1 MYIVCTYA
9 CWRFARKTKQYGR
22 QNTNHILSYLIW
34 SKVLRGEKTHFA
46 HTEGSPPA
54 SVPAEHRSHGSP
66 RQRQREDL
74 GKKKHIWHILNGA
87 CPPTYPPNTAPIA
100 ALVDA
105 SERTWVDVDANGYDE
120 RTSGSG
126 CRPSGCVP
134 YNTRDDEPWS
144 NSRWS
149 CKGEIL
155 DSSDEDDGCCIWYT
169 FEEPQD
175 IEEVSIAFDRGTE
188 RTRCL
193 DVFSNGKKIDTIN
206 SSGKTSDFEWF
217 NIYTDETKELR
228 FCLCDPKWNE
238 DVWLSITEVRRC
250 SLFNELGIRLQD
262 IDAFVRHLSAHGM
275 RIRR

>member
-1 MYIVCTYA
+1 MYILNRAYTPTY
-9 CWRFARKTKQYGR
+9 
-22 QNTNHILSYLIW
+22 
-34 SKVLRGEKTHFA
+34 
-46 HTEGSPPA
+46 
-54 SVPAEHRSHGSP
+54 RSHTVP
-66 RQRQREDL
+66 V
-74 GKKKHIWHILNGA
+74 
-87 CPPTYPPNTAPIA
+87 A

-155 DSSDEDDGCCIWYT
+155 DKSDRDDGCCIWYT

-206 SSGKTSDFEWF
+206 SSGTTSDFEWF

-238 DVWLSITEVRRC
+238 NVWLSITEVRRC
-250 SLFNELGIRLQD
+250 SLFNRPGRRLPDIHAFFWPLGAYAILFRRQD
-262 IDAFVRHLSAHGM
+262 
-275 RIRR
+275 

>member
-1 MYIVCTYA
+1 MA
-9 CWRFARKTKQYGR
+9 
-22 QNTNHILSYLIW
+22 
-34 SKVLRGEKTHFA
+34 
-46 HTEGSPPA
+46 
-54 SVPAEHRSHGSP
+54 
-66 RQRQREDL
+66 
-74 GKKKHIWHILNGA
+74 ILNEA
-87 CPPTYPPNTAPIA
+87 YRPTYSSHTAPVA

-105 SERTWVDVDANGYDE
+105 SERTWVDVDANGYDD
-120 RTSGSG
+120 RTSGNG
-126 CRPSGCVP
+126 CSPSGCVP

-155 DSSDEDDGCCIWYT
+155 DKSDRDDGCCIWYT

-238 DVWLSITEVRRC
+238 NVWLSLTEVRRC
-250 SLFNELGIRLQD
+250 CVRNELDVRLQD
-262 IDAFVRHLSAHGM
+262 NHAFAGPLSERNFDGGA
-275 RIRR
+275 

>member
-1 MYIVCTYA
+1 MSLHPNVP
-9 CWRFARKTKQYGR
+9 
-22 QNTNHILSYLIW
+22 S
-34 SKVLRGEKTHFA
+34 
-46 HTEGSPPA
+46 HT
-54 SVPAEHRSHGSP
+54 V
-66 RQRQREDL
+66 
-74 GKKKHIWHILNGA
+74 
-87 CPPTYPPNTAPIA
+87 PIA

-126 CRPSGCVP
+126 CRPDGCVP

-155 DSSDEDDGCCIWYT
+155 DKSDRDDGCCIWYT

-238 DVWLSITEVRRC
+238 DVWLSITEVRPC
-250 SLFNELGIRLQD
+250 SLCNELGIRLQD
-262 IDAFVRHLSAHGM
+262 IHAFGRPLSAFSM
-275 RIRR
+275 QFRR

>member
-1 MYIVCTYA
+1 M
-9 CWRFARKTKQYGR
+9 
-22 QNTNHILSYLIW
+22 
-34 SKVLRGEKTHFA
+34 
-46 HTEGSPPA
+46 
-54 SVPAEHRSHGSP
+54 
-66 RQRQREDL
+66 
-74 GKKKHIWHILNGA
+74 
-87 CPPTYPPNTAPIA
+87 
-100 ALVDA
+100 
-105 SERTWVDVDANGYDE
+105 DANGYDE

-126 CRPSGCVP
+126 CSPSGCVP
-134 YNTRDDEPWS
+134 YNTRDGEPWS

-155 DSSDEDDGCCIWYT
+155 DKSDRDDGCCIWYT

-228 FCLCDPKWNE
+228 FCLCDPKSNE
-238 DVWLSITEVRRC
+238 NVWLSITEVRQDTLLLRLVYGC
-250 SLFNELGIRLQD
+250 RTYATFHDPVVDTQCEFYGRIISTVKQYRRTCLFT
-262 IDAFVRHLSAHGM
+262 
-275 RIRR
+275 

>member
-1 MYIVCTYA
+1 MLNAAYPLTY
-9 CWRFARKTKQYGR
+9 TSQ
-22 QNTNHILSYLIW
+22 T
-34 SKVLRGEKTHFA
+34 V
-46 HTEGSPPA
+46 
-54 SVPAEHRSHGSP
+54 
-66 RQRQREDL
+66 
-74 GKKKHIWHILNGA
+74 
-87 CPPTYPPNTAPIA
+87 PIA

-105 SERTWVDVDANGYDE
+105 SKRTSVDVDANGYDE
-120 RTSGSG
+120 RTSGNG
-126 CRPSGCVP
+126 CSPSGCVP
-134 YNTRDDEPWS
+134 YNTRDGEPWS

-206 SSGKTSDFEWF
+206 SSGTTSDFEWF

-228 FCLCDPKWNE
+228 FCLCDPKSNE

-250 SLFNELGIRLQD
+250 SRFNELGIRSQD
-262 IDAFVRHLSAHGM
+262 IHAFCWLLSAYAITNCRQGSKYCQMASTHTAHY
-275 RIRR
+275 I

>member
-1 MYIVCTYA
+1 MYILNRAYTPTY
-9 CWRFARKTKQYGR
+9 
-22 QNTNHILSYLIW
+22 
-34 SKVLRGEKTHFA
+34 
-46 HTEGSPPA
+46 
-54 SVPAEHRSHGSP
+54 RSHTVP
-66 RQRQREDL
+66 V
-74 GKKKHIWHILNGA
+74 
-87 CPPTYPPNTAPIA
+87 A

-155 DSSDEDDGCCIWYT
+155 DKSDRDDGCCIWYT

-206 SSGKTSDFEWF
+206 SSGTTSDFEWF

-250 SLFNELGIRLQD
+250 SLLNELGIRLQD
-262 IDAFVRHLSAHGM
+262 KHAFSRPLSACTMHL
-275 RIRR
+275 RR